1 MVETETTTETQR
13 TQRLH
18 REKQILMPKDAHEM
32 NESEVRSRI
41 ITLGFGGDER
51 LFIAFYRKLQQGL
64 PEGTGIVL
72 RGSVVT
78 NQRHEDG
85 QPFDSL
91 GKGTSDLDVTLVGS
105 KVMEAW
111 SSDAYYIPGMH
122 TKPLCDKDP
131 EIAPSLK
138 ELRESLQTLVG
149 RPVNF
154 QATSSLVLYGRD
166 VLFGET
172 YFVVVPS
179 GENA

>member
-1 MVETETTTETQR
+1 
-13 TQRLH
+13 
-18 REKQILMPKDAHEM
+18 MPKDAHEM
-32 NESEVRSRI
+32 SDKEVRARI
-41 ITLGFGGDER
+41 VTLAFGGDER

-78 NQRHEDG
+78 NKRHEDG
-85 QPFDSL
+85 TPFDSQ
-91 GKGTSDLDVTLVGS
+91 GIGTSDLDVTLVGK

-111 SSDAYYIPGMH
+111 AEDAFYIPGLH

-131 EIAPSLK
+131 NIAPSL
-138 ELRESLQTLVG
+138 EPLRESLQKLVG

-166 VLFGET
+166 VLFGEP
-172 YFVVVPS
+172 YHVVVEP

>member
-1 MVETETTTETQR
+1 MTDRPIE
-13 TQRLH
+13 
-18 REKQILMPKDAHEM
+18 PKDAYQM
-32 NESEVRSRI
+32 TPNEIHARI
-41 ITLGFGGDER
+41 VTLAFDGDER

-78 NQRHEDG
+78 NKRHEDG
-85 QPFDSL
+85 GAFDSL

-111 SSDAYYIPGMH
+111 SPEAYYIPALH

-131 EIAPSLK
+131 DIAPSLNP
-138 ELRESLQTLVG
+138 LRESLQKLVG

-166 VLFGET
+166 VLFGEP
-172 YFVVVPS
+172 YYVIVDA
-179 GENA
+179 GADA